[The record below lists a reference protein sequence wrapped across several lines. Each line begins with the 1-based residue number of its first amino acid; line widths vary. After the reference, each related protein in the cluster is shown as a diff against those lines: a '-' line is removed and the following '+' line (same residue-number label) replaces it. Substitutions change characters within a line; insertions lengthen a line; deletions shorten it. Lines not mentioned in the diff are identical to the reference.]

1 MLGPLDHFTLSVV
14 PSTPTAGV
22 SFTVQATAKDAAG
35 DTLGA
40 YNAAATWSD
49 TSGLL
54 APVSPNNFANG
65 VSTTNATISLPYPG
79 DQITLSS
86 GGQSSSTSSFDVL
99 GPLDHFTFSVAL
111 TTPTAG
117 VSFTVQATAKDAAGD
132 TLGAY
137 NAAATWS
144 DLSGVLAPA
153 SPSAFVNGV
162 STTNATVGVPYHGD
176 QITLMSGGQS
186 SSTSSFDVLGL

>member
-1 MLGPLDHFTLSVV
+1 MLGPLDHFTFSVA
-14 PSTPTAGV
+14 PTTPTAGV

-35 DTLGA
+35 NTLTA

-65 VSTTNATISLPYPG
+65 VSTTNATISLPHPG

-99 GPLDHFTFSVAL
+99 GPLDHFTFSVAP

-117 VSFTVQATAKDAAGD
+117 VSFTVQATAKDAAGN
-132 TLGAY
+132 TLTAY

-144 DLSGVLAPA
+144 DTSGLLAPV
-153 SPSAFVNGV
+153 SPNNFANGV
-162 STTNATVGVPYHGD
+162 STTNATISLP
-176 QITLMSGGQS
+176 TPATRSR
-186 SSTSSFDVLGL
+186 

>member
-1 MLGPLDHFTLSVV
+1 M
-14 PSTPTAGV
+14 
-22 SFTVQATAKDAAG
+22 QATAKDAAG
-35 DTLGA
+35 NTLTA

-111 TTPTAG
+111 D
-117 VSFTVQATAKDAAGD
+117 DAYGGRQLHRAGD
-132 TLGAY
+132 RQRRSWQHAHRLQRS
-137 NAAATWS
+137 S
-144 DLSGVLAPA
+144 DLVRHIRPSRSGQPE
-153 SPSAFVNGV
+153 
-162 STTNATVGVPYHGD
+162 
-176 QITLMSGGQS
+176 
-186 SSTSSFDVLGL
+186 